1 MTQNQQVFNAAAV
14 GEKFQSASVK
24 FEDLLVQGDNEKLT
38 DIRQKLHQE
47 LKAYREDGI
56 LRVAFV
62 GQYSAGKS
70 TIISALIGRRD
81 IKIDADIATDR
92 TTSYAWNGIKLIDT
106 PGLFT
111 DRKDHDEITYET
123 IEKADL
129 IVFCLT
135 YMLFDSVTVENFKK
149 LAYDKGY
156 RWKMM
161 LVINK
166 MSDEAGEEE
175 EKIANYCQSLAEA
188 VKPYTFG
195 EFPVCFID
203 AKDYCEGTDE
213 ADNFL
218 IEISRFPTFINTL
231 NKFVDN
237 RTALVRF
244 DTPVRIAL
252 SCIEEA
258 QVVFTQNSSGDSA
271 FFEILN
277 QLSRKVRKERDRLR
291 TKVHAIALEMSS
303 AIAKEGTIL
312 AAAVGVEQNFELL
325 HKQAEFNVQKHYEK
339 AETKLQ
345 DTVNAAVEDIR
356 QEIEGVLTSSLVKT
370 FVACLDRNQSI
381 SAQDISSGINV
392 EWIKNQVFWLKGIG
406 EVAGVNKLTT
416 LATRSFVNTAG
427 QGFLRS
433 MDVVGSGLHQNVL
446 TVGKFVGFKFKPWQA
461 VGIAKNI
468 GNAAK
473 WFGPALAMV
482 SAGVDILQM
491 QQEHQRE
498 KEMANIRRDIT
509 SQFQALAK
517 DLENQIQIQLWEFEK
532 QVYGEIDKQI
542 ATARYQQEEA
552 IAASNTWIKQLAEI
566 RKDFENIITYV
577 TQAVEATVK

>member
-1 MTQNQQVFNAAAV
+1 MSQNTQIFKAAAI
-14 GEKFQSASVK
+14 GEKFRSTCIT
-24 FEDLLVQGDNEKLT
+24 FDNLLAQENSEQLT
-38 DIRQKLHQE
+38 DLRQKLHQE

-70 TIISALIGRRD
+70 TIISALTGRRD

-111 DRKDHDEITYET
+111 DREDHDEITYEA

-129 IVFCLT
+129 LVFCLT

-175 EKIANYCQSLAEA
+175 KKIASYRQSLAEA
-188 VKPYTFG
+188 LKPYRLD

-203 AKDYCEGTDE
+203 AKDYCQGIDE
-213 ADNFL
+213 ADDFL
-218 IEISRFPTFINTL
+218 LEISRFPTFINAL
-231 NKFVDN
+231 NKFVYS
-237 RTALVRF
+237 RAALAPF

-252 SCIEEA
+252 GCVDEA
-258 QVVFTQNSSGDSA
+258 QVAFIRNSNEDSA

-291 TKVHAIALEMSS
+291 TKIQIIVLEMSS
-303 AIAKEGTIL
+303 AIAKEGATL
-312 AAAVGVEQNFELL
+312 ADAVGGKQNFELL
-325 HKQAEFNVQKHYEK
+325 NKQAELNVQKHYEK

-345 DTVNAAVEDIR
+345 EAANAAVEDI
-356 QEIEGVLTSSLVKT
+356 QHEVEEVLSGNLVHA
-370 FVACLDRNQSI
+370 FIVCLDKNQNV
-381 SAQDISSGINV
+381 SAQSVGSSIDL
-392 EWIKNQVFWLKGIG
+392 EQIKGQVSLLKEIG
-406 EVAGVNKLTT
+406 EKAGVQMTN
-416 LATRSFVNTAG
+416 LATRGFIKTSSG
-427 QGFLRS
+427 KGFLRS
-433 MDVVGSGLHQNVL
+433 IDVAGGGLHQGVL
-446 TVGKFVGFKFKPWQA
+446 QVGKFVGFKFKPWQA
-461 VGIAKNI
+461 VNIAKNI

-473 WFGPALAMV
+473 FLGPAMALV
-482 SAGVDILQM
+482 SLGVDIHAWIQG
-491 QQEHQRE
+491 EQRE
-498 KEMANIRRDIT
+498 KQMADVRRDIT
-509 SQFQALAK
+509 SQFQALGK
-517 DLENQIQIQLWEFEK
+517 DLEHQIEIQLWEFEK
-532 QVYGEIDKQI
+532 QVYGEIEKQI
-542 ATARYQQEEA
+542 AAARHQQEEA
-552 IAASNTWIKQLAEI
+552 IAASNKWVRQLTEI
-566 RKDFENIITYV
+566 RKDFEAIICYV
-577 TQAVEATVK
+577 TQATEATVA